1 MQQNM
6 SKSINSTRL
15 SVNKIYLITATIV
28 IASLMFY
35 SSFNTNFEKELV
47 LSSNKSSASEHRLT
61 PNQLNSSTQD
71 QPKYKFPKMEQEFQ
85 AWRKLISSIE
95 VTGDISLDYFLL
107 AFAHSSLN
115 WKSISSSSIKL
126 LADYD
131 HYLCVNIRVF
141 TFGMKF
147 FVASLKPFLISFES

>member
-95 VTGDISLDYFLL
+95 ITGDISLDYFLL
-107 AFAHSSLN
+107 AFAH
-115 WKSISSSSIKL
+115 
-126 LADYD
+126 
-131 HYLCVNIRVF
+131 
-141 TFGMKF
+141 
-147 FVASLKPFLISFES
+147 